1 MMRASRT
8 FFRFFGYSLLLIILY
23 VFQGSGFIISEIF
36 GGRPLMLISLALCIA
51 SFENTLPSVIFGALC
66 GVLTDISFDGSI
78 GYFAFA
84 LTIVCYAE
92 NFVFSKYFVPSF
104 VTVIVFSFAAVMTVM
119 FTIAGMQQFQRQ
131 TTASHSAMTKLFQP
145 RTGSVNETSRR
156 CRARFVAHSSQGFAG
171 EELGFDF
178 YGYCAVY
185 GALLE
190 LYA

>member
-8 FFRFFGYSLLLIILY
+8 FFDFRLFPAVNNS
-23 VFQGSGFIISEIF
+23 VCFQGSGFIIPEIF

-92 NFVFSKYFVPSF
+92 NFVFSKYLYRHLLPLSCF
-104 VTVIVFSFAAVMTVM
+104 
-119 FTIAGMQQFQRQ
+119 R
-131 TTASHSAMTKLFQP
+131 L
-145 RTGSVNETSRR
+145 RR
-156 CRARFVAHSSQGFAG
+156 
-171 EELGFDF
+171 
-178 YGYCAVY
+178 
-185 GALLE
+185 
-190 LYA
+190 

>member
-23 VFQGSGFIISEIF
+23 VFQGSGFIIPEIF

-51 SFENTLPSVIFGALC
+51 SFENTLPSVIFG
-66 GVLTDISFDGSI
+66 

-119 FTIAGMQQFQRQ
+119 LIYYLLFVLIAGLDSGCVLFVRHYISRILY
-131 TTASHSAMTKLFQP
+131 TFAVTIPLYFLTAFLNKNL
-145 RTGSVNETSRR
+145 
-156 CRARFVAHSSQGFAG
+156 
-171 EELGFDF
+171 
-178 YGYCAVY
+178 
-185 GALLE
+185 
-190 LYA
+190 

>member
-23 VFQGSGFIISEIF
+23 VFQGSGFIIPEIF

-51 SFENTLPSVIFGALC
+51 SFENTLC

-104 VTVIVFSFAAVMTVM
+104 VTVIVFSLAAVMTVM
-119 FTIAGMQQFQRQ
+119 LIYYLLFVLIAGLDSGCVLFVRHYISRILY
-131 TTASHSAMTKLFQP
+131 TFAVTIPLYFLTAFLNKNL
-145 RTGSVNETSRR
+145 
-156 CRARFVAHSSQGFAG
+156 
-171 EELGFDF
+171 
-178 YGYCAVY
+178 
-185 GALLE
+185 
-190 LYA
+190 

>member
-23 VFQGSGFIISEIF
+23 VFQGSGFIIPEIF

-84 LTIVCYAE
+84 LTIVVLCGKLCIQQI
-92 NFVFSKYFVPSF
+92 FC
-104 VTVIVFSFAAVMTVM
+104 TVICYRYRVFICGGDDGNVDLLSAV
-119 FTIAGMQQFQRQ
+119 R
-131 TTASHSAMTKLFQP
+131 LD
-145 RTGSVNETSRR
+145 
-156 CRARFVAHSSQGFAG
+156 CRA
-171 EELGFDF
+171 
-178 YGYCAVY
+178 
-185 GALLE
+185 
-190 LYA
+190 

>member
-23 VFQGSGFIISEIF
+23 VFQGSGFIIPEIF
-36 GGRPLMLISLALCIA
+36 GGRPLILISLALCIA

-78 GYFAFA
+78 GYFA
-84 LTIVCYAE
+84 E

-119 FTIAGMQQFQRQ
+119 LIYYLLFVLIAGLDSGCVLFVRHYISRILY
-131 TTASHSAMTKLFQP
+131 TFAVTIPLYFLTAFLNKNL
-145 RTGSVNETSRR
+145 
-156 CRARFVAHSSQGFAG
+156 
-171 EELGFDF
+171 
-178 YGYCAVY
+178 
-185 GALLE
+185 
-190 LYA
+190 

>member
-23 VFQGSGFIISEIF
+23 VFQGSGFVIPEIF
-36 GGRPLMLISLALCIA
+36 GGRPLMLISLAL
-51 SFENTLPSVIFGALC
+51 SY
-66 GVLTDISFDGSI
+66 ISFDGSI

-119 FTIAGMQQFQRQ
+119 LIYYLLFVLIAGLDSGCVLFVRHYISRILY
-131 TTASHSAMTKLFQP
+131 TFAVTIPLYFLTAFLNKNL
-145 RTGSVNETSRR
+145 
-156 CRARFVAHSSQGFAG
+156 
-171 EELGFDF
+171 
-178 YGYCAVY
+178 
-185 GALLE
+185 
-190 LYA
+190 

>member
-23 VFQGSGFIISEIF
+23 VFQGSGFIIPE
-36 GGRPLMLISLALCIA
+36 
-51 SFENTLPSVIFGALC
+51 IFGALC

-119 FTIAGMQQFQRQ
+119 LIYYLLFVLIAGLDSGCVLFVRHYISRILY
-131 TTASHSAMTKLFQP
+131 TFAVTIPLYFLTAFLNKNL
-145 RTGSVNETSRR
+145 
-156 CRARFVAHSSQGFAG
+156 
-171 EELGFDF
+171 
-178 YGYCAVY
+178 
-185 GALLE
+185 
-190 LYA
+190 

>member
-23 VFQGSGFIISEIF
+23 VFQGSGFMIPEIF

-92 NFVFSKYFVPSF
+92 NFVFSKYLYRHLLPLSCF
-104 VTVIVFSFAAVMTVM
+104 
-119 FTIAGMQQFQRQ
+119 R
-131 TTASHSAMTKLFQP
+131 L
-145 RTGSVNETSRR
+145 RR
-156 CRARFVAHSSQGFAG
+156 
-171 EELGFDF
+171 
-178 YGYCAVY
+178 
-185 GALLE
+185 
-190 LYA
+190 

>member
-1 MMRASRT
+1 MMRASKT

-23 VFQGSGFIISEIF
+23 VFQGSGFIIPEIF

-92 NFVFSKYFVPSF
+92 NFVFSKYLYRHLLPLLCF
-104 VTVIVFSFAAVMTVM
+104 
-119 FTIAGMQQFQRQ
+119 R
-131 TTASHSAMTKLFQP
+131 L
-145 RTGSVNETSRR
+145 RR
-156 CRARFVAHSSQGFAG
+156 
-171 EELGFDF
+171 
-178 YGYCAVY
+178 
-185 GALLE
+185 
-190 LYA
+190 

>member
-23 VFQGSGFIISEIF
+23 VFQGSGFIIPEIF

-92 NFVFSKYFVPSF
+92 NFVFSKYFVPTSAICSSHVAVQCLTSACMRFRLF
-104 VTVIVFSFAAVMTVM
+104 VC
-119 FTIAGMQQFQRQ
+119 
-131 TTASHSAMTKLFQP
+131 L
-145 RTGSVNETSRR
+145 
-156 CRARFVAHSSQGFAG
+156 
-171 EELGFDF
+171 
-178 YGYCAVY
+178 
-185 GALLE
+185 
-190 LYA
+190 

>member
-23 VFQGSGFIISEIF
+23 VFQGSGFIIPEIF

-131 TTASHSAMTKLFQP
+131 TTASHSAMTKLFQQL
-145 RTGSVNETSRR
+145 RMFRSRSLHLHFQEFTLITQR
-156 CRARFVAHSSQGFAG
+156 HTILMFISTVGQRADSATQQ
-171 EELGFDF
+171 LT
-178 YGYCAVY
+178 
-185 GALLE
+185 
-190 LYA
+190 

>member
-23 VFQGSGFIISEIF
+23 VFQGSGFIIPEIF
-36 GGRPLMLISLALCIA
+36 GGRPLILISLALCIA
-51 SFENTLPSVIFGALC
+51 SFEIFGALC

-119 FTIAGMQQFQRQ
+119 LIYYLLFVLIAGLDSGCVLFVRHYISRILY
-131 TTASHSAMTKLFQP
+131 TFAVTIPLYFLTAFLNKNL
-145 RTGSVNETSRR
+145 
-156 CRARFVAHSSQGFAG
+156 
-171 EELGFDF
+171 
-178 YGYCAVY
+178 
-185 GALLE
+185 
-190 LYA
+190 

>member
-23 VFQGSGFIISEIF
+23 VFQGSGFIIPEIF

-66 GVLTDISFDGSI
+66 GALTDISLDGSI

-119 FTIAGMQQFQRQ
+119 LIYYLLFVLIAGLDSGCVLFVRHYISRILY
-131 TTASHSAMTKLFQP
+131 TFAVTIPLYFLTAFLNKNL
-145 RTGSVNETSRR
+145 
-156 CRARFVAHSSQGFAG
+156 
-171 EELGFDF
+171 
-178 YGYCAVY
+178 
-185 GALLE
+185 
-190 LYA
+190 